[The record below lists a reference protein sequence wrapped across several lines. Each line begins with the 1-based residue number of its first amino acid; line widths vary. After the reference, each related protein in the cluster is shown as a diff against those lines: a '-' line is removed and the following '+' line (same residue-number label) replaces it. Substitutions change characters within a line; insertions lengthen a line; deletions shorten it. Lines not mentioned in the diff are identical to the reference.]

1 MSTENEIIEKLKE
14 ALGENLLEASS
25 PRARRIFVKVKSE
38 ALKGTVA
45 FLVKELGVK
54 HLSTITGVDLG
65 EEIELIYHFALQ
77 GAISISLRTAFPKN
91 SPKAPSIVDLVPGAI
106 LYEREVHDLLGVV
119 FDGHPDLSRLI
130 LPEDWPEDVYPLRKE
145 YSPEE
150 LRKLIAGSGG
160 EA

>member
-1 MSTENEIIEKLKE
+1 
-14 ALGENLLEASS
+14 
-25 PRARRIFVKVKSE
+25 
-38 ALKGTVA
+38 
-45 FLVKELGVK
+45 
-54 HLSTITGVDLG
+54 
-65 EEIELIYHFALQ
+65 
-77 GAISISLRTAFPKN
+77 
-91 SPKAPSIVDLVPGAI
+91 LVPGAI